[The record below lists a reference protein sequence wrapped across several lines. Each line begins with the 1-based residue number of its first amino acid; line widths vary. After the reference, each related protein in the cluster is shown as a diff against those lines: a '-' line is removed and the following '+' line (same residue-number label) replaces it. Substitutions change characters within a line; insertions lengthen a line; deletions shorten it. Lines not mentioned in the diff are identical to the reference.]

1 MKLVVK
7 NLPANAGD
15 LRDEGSIPGSG
26 RSPRDGNDNPLQY
39 YSLENLMDRGAW
51 RATVHGV
58 ANSWTWLKQLSIHA
72 SKNKTRQ
79 NRVFR
84 KHNGYFT
91 LIFHKVLKKG
101 KKSQYIFKHFEV
113 LGHVLCGFTHSFF
126 FLLICI
132 FRKYFLNGKCLRHTE
147 AVLTDTSLSSWCLQ
161 HPSSS
166 AVIGIESNTIT

>member
-58 ANSWTWLKQLSIHA
+58 ANS
-72 SKNKTRQ
+72 
-79 NRVFR
+79 
-84 KHNGYFT
+84 
-91 LIFHKVLKKG
+91 
-101 KKSQYIFKHFEV
+101 
-113 LGHVLCGFTHSFF
+113 
-126 FLLICI
+126 
-132 FRKYFLNGKCLRHTE
+132 
-147 AVLTDTSLSSWCLQ
+147 
-161 HPSSS
+161 
-166 AVIGIESNTIT
+166 